1 MGWKNR
7 GILNFWDEKLWLK
20 NYGILELRWTN
31 CGMKNC
37 AMKELWDKKL

>member
-7 GILNFWDEKLWLK
+7 GMANCRDEKLWLK
-20 NYGILELRWTN
+20 NYEILELRWTN

-37 AMKELWDKKL
+37 AMEELWDK